1 MAPSSVGMRQ
11 DLKRVLQAHVPEHVD
26 EDEYEP
32 PTEDEALLGS
42 LGRSAPLLSR
52 DVARA
57 WVGPR
62 LVPCGL
68 GSLHRLRDDDSEAT
82 SRRPELRAFSP
93 SQVDALLEKIQ
104 VLLNRCGAAR
114 SVGKRSADAALEA
127 SRLSVA
133 MALVG
138 CPYLKQQLE
147 GLKIITDMAK
157 YAGKRAKTH
166 PEACL
171 RLTRWLAV
179 DPDDEN
185 NYDDYAA
192 SDNASE
198 YGGTTNNSSNSMV
211 VRYHDVATAASLG
224 GSCGGLLPTI
234 FSPHRRAHTELLQ
247 RSWDIFSFL
256 TTDAKSLSPS
266 PSLQHVYSAPAQ
278 CSPRSRGRTGVGMSA
293 SKRETSA
300 STAHRGATV
309 RAIIL

>member
-1 MAPSSVGMRQ
+1 MLSLAS
-11 DLKRVLQAHVPEHVD
+11 LQ
-26 EDEYEP
+26 
-32 PTEDEALLGS
+32 TLLGS

-224 GSCGGLLPTI
+224 GSCGGLLPTMTRLAD
-234 FSPHRRAHTELLQ
+234 FDCSTGRA
-247 RSWDIFSFL
+247 
-256 TTDAKSLSPS
+256 
-266 PSLQHVYSAPAQ
+266 
-278 CSPRSRGRTGVGMSA
+278 TG
-293 SKRETSA
+293 
-300 STAHRGATV
+300 
-309 RAIIL
+309 